1 MLFEFHL
8 RPFENVCKIKKILAL
23 RSTKIFL
30 NLTLGLRS
38 WQVVTAPRQI
48 IQLLKMHYK
57 KDQFKT
63 YDCNKIEFKRKV

>member
-23 RSTKIFL
+23 RSKKIFL

-38 WQVVTAPRQI
+38 WQVATTPRQNYPI
-48 IQLLKMHYK
+48 V
-57 KDQFKT
+57 KDAL
-63 YDCNKIEFKRKV
+63 

>member
-23 RSTKIFL
+23 HSTKIFL

-38 WQVVTAPRQI
+38 WQVATAPRQNYPI
-48 IQLLKMHYK
+48 V
-57 KDQFKT
+57 KDAL
-63 YDCNKIEFKRKV
+63 